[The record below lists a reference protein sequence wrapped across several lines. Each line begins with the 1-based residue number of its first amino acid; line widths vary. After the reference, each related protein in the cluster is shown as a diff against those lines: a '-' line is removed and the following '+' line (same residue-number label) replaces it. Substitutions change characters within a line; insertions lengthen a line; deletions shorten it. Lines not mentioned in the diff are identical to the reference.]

1 MGDNMDYFKLRDDY
15 ELFFKEDF
23 IENPKAIVI
32 ISHGFAEHFSR
43 YDYFTDSL
51 NQSGYGVIRYD
62 LRGHGRNK
70 KDLGHIQSFEDFI
83 LDLEEIYKETLR
95 SFPSIPIFL
104 FGHSMGGL
112 ITAIFGSKSALELRG
127 IVLSGP
133 AVGELPS
140 AKNLNRKLVKFLC
153 KINDKFMIRNPI
165 DKSLCKNEE
174 VYYEYLN
181 DEFVLH
187 KASLRF
193 YYEFLFVG
201 PDNILKA
208 KDKFS
213 LPVLIVH
220 GEEDKIVPISISKSF
235 FNSISSRDK
244 TFKEY
249 KSLYHEILNEK
260 ERDYVIKDI
269 ISWLDN
275 RI

>member
-1 MGDNMDYFKLRDDY
+1 MDFFKLRDDY
-15 ELFFKEDF
+15 ELFYKEDF
-23 IENPKAIVI
+23 IKKPKAIVI

-43 YDYFTDSL
+43 YDYFADSL
-51 NQSGYGVIRYD
+51 NQSGYGVVRYD

-70 KDLGHIQSFEDFI
+70 ELLGYVESFDEFI
-83 LDLEEIYKETLR
+83 FDLEEIYKEVLKK
-95 SFPSIPIFL
+95 FPMTPIFL

-112 ITAIFGSKSALELRG
+112 ITAILGSKSNLALRG

-133 AVGELPS
+133 ALGVLPS
-140 AKNLNRKLVKFLC
+140 AKDLNKKLVKLAC
-153 KINDKFMIRNPI
+153 VVYDKLMIKNPI

-181 DEFVLH
+181 DKYVLH
-187 KASLRF
+187 KASLRL

-201 PDNILKA
+201 SDKILKE
-208 KDKFS
+208 KEHFS

-220 GEEDKIVPISISKSF
+220 GEKDKIVPISISKGF
-235 FNSISSRDK
+235 FNSIQSTDK

-249 KSLYHEILNEK
+249 KTLFHEILNEK
-260 ERDYVIKDI
+260 ERDDVINDI
-269 ISWLDN
+269 ISWLDS

>member
-1 MGDNMDYFKLRDDY
+1 MNYYKLRDEY
-15 ELFFKEDF
+15 ELFFKEDS
-23 IENPKAIVI
+23 IEKPKAIVI
-32 ISHGFAEHFSR
+32 ITHGFAEHFSR
-43 YDYFTDSL
+43 YDYFTSSL
-51 NQSGYGVIRYD
+51 NHGGYGVIRYD

-70 KDLGHIQSFEDFI
+70 KDLGHIESFNDFI
-83 LDLEEIYKETLR
+83 LDLEEIYKKVLR
-95 SFPSIPIFL
+95 KYTGTPIFL

-112 ITAIFGSKSALELRG
+112 ITAIFGSNPDLKLNG
-127 IVLSGP
+127 IVLSGA

-140 AKNLNRKLVKFLC
+140 AKKINRKLIKAVC
-153 KINDKFMIRNPI
+153 KIYDKYMIKNPI
-165 DKSLCKNEE
+165 DKSLCKNQE

-181 DEFVLH
+181 DKFVLH
-187 KASLRF
+187 KASVRF
-193 YYEFLFVG
+193 YYEFLFIGV
-201 PDNILKA
+201 DKISKA
-208 KDKFS
+208 KNDFS
-213 LPVLIVH
+213 FPVLFVH